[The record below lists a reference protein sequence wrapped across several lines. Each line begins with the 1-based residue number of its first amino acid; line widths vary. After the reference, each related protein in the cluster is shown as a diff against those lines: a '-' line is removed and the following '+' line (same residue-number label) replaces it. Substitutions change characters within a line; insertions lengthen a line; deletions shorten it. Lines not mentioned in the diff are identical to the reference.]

1 MISAVIWGGGEWR
14 TGEWNYFTN
23 ICHGKIFSSLKLFF
37 PIVFQ
42 RPLKWTAGCDEN
54 FIKPQLNHYEGAI
67 FMPLLPLIEGRMQI
81 SIESLFYFQP
91 YPCQQPTSRNSE
103 VTREWCI
110 MQKEATEVK
119 WLERNLDLP
128 MSWIKNGSIIPDSLS
143 FQAIS

>member
-1 MISAVIWGGGEWR
+1 MNGTTLQISATEKS
-14 TGEWNYFTN
+14 FLP
-23 ICHGKIFSSLKLFF
+23 SSCFF

-54 FIKPQLNHYEGAI
+54 FIKPQLNHYEEAI

-119 WLERNLDLP
+119 WLERNFYLL
-128 MSWIKNGSIIPDSLS
+128 MSWIKNGSFILDSLS
-143 FQAIS
+143 FQAVS